1 MNKRFSTLLA
11 AALVAG
17 GLSANAQV
25 AITGSS
31 ISDQIYSTPAR
42 NYMLTTTP
50 ISGTGQT
57 LANAVAVNGEIAK
70 LLPANTSDV
79 NTKLWTIKVSTVS
92 GSNRF
97 VLVNK
102 LDGTTLSYDVKSAVK
117 ADANAA
123 IIVPATGDKAYSLV
137 EANNDTEWTWYSA
150 PNAVS
155 EIAGGKAITCAFSA
169 DSTMALAANSA
180 GEIFAYKYANNNVP
194 TASGSGYNQIGLQA
208 VIPGTVDMT
217 ANDLNVLGEAP
228 NKYFTLSTNKTGLV
242 DGNILLGRKFH
253 AATGNNSG
261 AVYLQTLKSDGT
273 PDLKYAYV
281 DTAFHVGTGT
291 NLDTWYRFN
300 ITETANTYIE
310 LDVANAFDF
319 YFKRDL
325 FKDSVMI
332 SVPSAALKKHGA
344 PDPSKNGSE
353 WQTTNNALSTY
364 TTISAIK
371 LTPSTEVLTLYST
384 PKTENLLFAVSSPEA
399 DETLTSVEDGVY
411 YIKNKKGQYLAVP
424 VYKAYSEY
432 EGTYDWVT
440 VNPEEQDPAHMPAYQ
455 WVVLKDKT
463 SDKAAK
469 TSTIT
474 LTNREFAKKIDWP
487 ISGAA
492 TVVDNNYATIQLR
505 KNAGAE
511 FMYVSTYSR
520 PFYTTDSLAFE
531 AVPATALSD
540 TLLGYKNFDANDL
553 LVNRY
558 TFNYLHAYTMD
569 KFIAKS
575 AKDSLATVLDGKAVF
590 ALEEDGAIQDY
601 GYDVTKASNRIAG
614 LKQLRRQAY
623 KVYIPAKYD
632 AYLGVNDESKYA
644 ISANMNPST
653 FFFKENNDLTGD
665 DNCYHAMIQK
675 ERFTYGGLNVVGY
688 SKAGVTDDDL
698 SATLKNQVSSET
710 RTSAFLI
717 GKYDAP
723 LYRRFDSEKLEGNV
737 GDAADTLR
745 FVEKYRK
752 EYLQVEA
759 NENFKVKG
767 IDFLGIYTPDF
778 TKDGKSFIVD
788 TAFVNRF
795 NGNIKPQ
802 YLISIDRVDQAF
814 EPGEMCPVCQEIVAN
829 GGTRPA
835 NCPHDKA
842 GKAPFH
848 MGKYLVNFADSVDQ
862 ATTNATKYG
871 WKGYT
876 RAGFVKAAHMGD
888 SLYILTGQFAD
899 VTLATFDTAAIH
911 KAIKDNK
918 YDAKYLIDLIE
929 NEDAHQ
935 KVTWSMRYLD
945 PENAANEVEEDRAFL
960 MESLST
966 DGRDIAPVEGQWLK
980 MQNGCIVMSGTAGA
994 PSTFDQFTNDDDAL
1008 IFNIEKG
1015 SKDDIATDNETI
1027 ATSEVKVIA
1036 GNGNVQ
1042 IIGAAGK
1049 TVVVS
1054 NILGQTVANTVISSD
1069 NATIAA
1075 PAGVVVVAIEGEES
1089 VKAIVK

>member
-11 AALVAG
+11 TALVAG
-17 GLSANAQV
+17 GMSANAQV
-25 AITGSS
+25 QGSA
-31 ISDQIYSTPAR
+31 ISDQIYSVPAR
-42 NYMLTTTP
+42 NYMLQTSTFSSGNIQQV
-50 ISGTGQT
+50 ISVDEATET
-57 LANAVAVNGEIAK
+57 AK
-70 LLPANTSDV
+70 VVTASATDV
-79 NTKLWTIKVSTVS
+79 NTQLWTIKVTTVS

-102 LDGTTLSYDVKSAVK
+102 ASGMTLSFDAKSAIA
-117 ADANAA
+117 ADASGAVAA
-123 IIVPATGDKAYSLV
+123 PAAGSKAFSLV

-150 PNAVS
+150 PNATS
-155 EIAGGKAITCAFSA
+155 ELTTSKAIVNAFRA
-169 DSTMALAANSA
+169 DSSMAVAVQVGTGLLY
-180 GEIFAYKYANNNVP
+180 AYKYANDNP
-194 TASGSGYNQIGLQA
+194 ARLSGDVQLGLQA
-208 VIPGTVDMT
+208 VIPGTVTMT
-217 ANDLNVLGEAP
+217 ANDLNVLGEGA

-242 DGNILLGRKFH
+242 DGDILLGRKFH
-253 AATGNNSG
+253 AKPGTNRG

-273 PDLKYAYV
+273 TEEKYAYV

-300 ITETANTYIE
+300 ITKTENAYIE
-310 LDVANAFDF
+310 LDVNNAFDF

-332 SVPSAALKKHGA
+332 SVPSAALKQHGA

-353 WQTTNNALSTY
+353 WQATNTTLAAY

-371 LTPSTEVLTLYST
+371 LTPSTEVLTLFET
-384 PKTENLLFAVSSPEA
+384 PKEENLLFAVSSPEA
-399 DETLTSVEDGVY
+399 DETLTTVEDGVY
-411 YIKNKKGQYLAVP
+411 FIKNKKGQYLAVP
-424 VYKAYSEY
+424 VYGAYDEY
-432 EGTYDWVT
+432 SGYPTWVT
-440 VNPEEQDPAHMPAYQ
+440 VNLDEQDPAHMPAYQ
-455 WVVLKDKT
+455 WVALKDKT

-474 LTNREFAKKIDWP
+474 LTNREFAKT
-487 ISGAA
+487 ISWTSAGA
-492 TVVDNNYATIQLR
+492 TIVDNDYATIQLR

-520 PFYTTDSLAFE
+520 PFSTSDSLTFA

-540 TLLGYKNFDANDL
+540 TLLGYKNIDANDL

-575 AKDSLATVLDGKAVF
+575 AKDSLATVLDGKTVF
-590 ALEEDGAIQDY
+590 ALEADGAIADY
-601 GYDVTKASNRIAG
+601 GYDVTKAGNRIAG

-623 KVYIPAKYD
+623 KVYVPAKND
-632 AYLGVNDESKYA
+632 AYLGVNSESKYA
-644 ISANMNPST
+644 ISANMYPST

-665 DNCYHAMIQK
+665 DNCYHAMI
-675 ERFTYGGLNVVGY
+675 ELDNSVANTGTANEFTYLSY

-698 SATLKNQVSSET
+698 SATLKHQVSSET

-745 FVEKYRK
+745 FKEKYRN
-752 EYLQVEA
+752 EYLQVEN

-788 TAFVNRF
+788 TAFVNRW

-802 YLISIDRVDQAF
+802 YLISIDRQDQAF
-814 EPGEMCPVCQEIVAN
+814 EAGDMCPVCQEIVAN

-848 MGKYLVNFADSVDQ
+848 MGKYLVNFADSVDH
-862 ATTNATKYG
+862 AAVKPANYG

-911 KAIKDNK
+911 KAVKDNK
-918 YDAKYLIDLIE
+918 YAAEYIVNLQGDDHKY
-929 NEDAHQ
+929 
-935 KVTWSMRYLD
+935 VTWSMRYLD

-960 MESLST
+960 MESMA
-966 DGRDIAPVEGQWLK
+966 DDAIAPVEGSWLK

-1015 SKDDIATDNETI
+1015 SKEDLATDNEEI
-1027 ATSEVKVIA
+1027 ATSEVAVIA
-1036 GNGNVQ
+1036 QEGAVRIAN
-1042 IIGAAGK
+1042 AAGK
-1049 TVVVS
+1049 KVVVT
-1054 NILGQTVANTVISSD
+1054 NILGQTVANTVITSSD
-1069 NATIAA
+1069 ATIAA
-1075 PAGVVVVAIEGEES
+1075 PQGVVVVAVEGEEA

>member
-11 AALVAG
+11 TALVAG
-17 GLSANAQV
+17 GMSANAQV
-25 AITGSS
+25 QGSA
-31 ISDQIYSTPAR
+31 ISDQIYSVPAR
-42 NYMLTTTP
+42 NYMLQTSTFSSGNIQQV
-50 ISGTGQT
+50 ISVDEATET
-57 LANAVAVNGEIAK
+57 AK
-70 LLPANTSDV
+70 VVTASATDV
-79 NTKLWTIKVSTVS
+79 NTQLWTIKVTTVS

-102 LDGTTLSYDVKSAVK
+102 ASGMTLSFDAKSAIA
-117 ADANAA
+117 ADASGAVAA
-123 IIVPATGDKAYSLV
+123 PAAGSKAFSLV

-150 PNAVS
+150 PNATS
-155 EIAGGKAITCAFSA
+155 ELTTSKAIVNAFRA
-169 DSTMALAANSA
+169 DSSMAVAVQA
-180 GEIFAYKYANNNVP
+180 GTGLLYAYKYANDNP
-194 TASGSGYNQIGLQA
+194 ARLSGDVQLGLQA
-208 VIPGTVDMT
+208 VIPGTVTMT
-217 ANDLNVLGEAP
+217 ANDLNVLGEGA

-242 DGNILLGRKFH
+242 DGDILLGRKFH
-253 AATGNNSG
+253 AKPGVNSG

-273 PDLKYAYV
+273 TEEKYAYV

-300 ITETANTYIE
+300 ITKTENAYIE
-310 LDVANAFDF
+310 LDVNNAFDF

-332 SVPSAALKKHGA
+332 SVPSAALKQHGA

-353 WQTTNNALSTY
+353 WQVTNTTLAAY

-371 LTPSTEVLTLYST
+371 LTPSTEVLTLFET
-384 PKTENLLFAVSSPEA
+384 PKEENLLFAVSSPEA
-399 DETLTSVEDGVY
+399 DETLTTVEDGVY
-411 YIKNKKGQYLAVP
+411 FIKNKKGQYLAVP
-424 VYKAYSEY
+424 VYSAYDEY
-432 EGTYDWVT
+432 SGYPTWVT
-440 VNPEEQDPAHMPAYQ
+440 VNLDEQDPAHMPAYQ
-455 WVVLKDKT
+455 WVALKDKT

-474 LTNREFAKKIDWP
+474 LTNREFAKT
-487 ISGAA
+487 ISWTSAGA
-492 TVVDNNYATIQLR
+492 TIVDNDYATIQLR

-520 PFYTTDSLAFE
+520 PFSTSDSLTFA

-540 TLLGYKNFDANDL
+540 TLLGYKNIDANDL

-575 AKDSLATVLDGKAVF
+575 AKDSLATVLDGKTVF
-590 ALEEDGAIQDY
+590 ALEADGAIADY
-601 GYDVTKASNRIAG
+601 GYDVTKAGNRIAG

-623 KVYIPAKYD
+623 KVYVPAKND
-632 AYLGVNDESKYA
+632 AYLGVNSESKYA
-644 ISANMNPST
+644 ISANMYPST

-665 DNCYHAMIQK
+665 DNCYHAMI
-675 ERFTYGGLNVVGY
+675 ELDDSVANTGTANEFTYLSY

-698 SATLKNQVSSET
+698 SATLKHQVSSET

-745 FVEKYRK
+745 FKEKYRN
-752 EYLQVEA
+752 EYLQVEN

-788 TAFVNRF
+788 TAFVNRW

-802 YLISIDRVDQAF
+802 YLISIDRQDQAF
-814 EPGEMCPVCQEIVAN
+814 EAGDMCPVCQEIVAN

-848 MGKYLVNFADSVDQ
+848 MGKYLVNFADSVDH
-862 ATTNATKYG
+862 AAVKPANYG

-911 KAIKDNK
+911 KAVKDNK
-918 YDAKYLIDLIE
+918 YAAEYIVNLQGDDHKY
-929 NEDAHQ
+929 
-935 KVTWSMRYLD
+935 VTWSMRYLD

-960 MESLST
+960 MESMA
-966 DGRDIAPVEGQWLK
+966 DDAIAPVEGSWLK

-1015 SKDDIATDNETI
+1015 SKEDLATDNEEI
-1027 ATSEVKVIA
+1027 ATSEVAVIA
-1036 GNGNVQ
+1036 QEGAVRIAN
-1042 IIGAAGK
+1042 AAGK
-1049 TVVVS
+1049 KVVVT
-1054 NILGQTVANTVISSD
+1054 NILGQTVANTVITSSD
-1069 NATIAA
+1069 ATIAA
-1075 PAGVVVVAIEGEES
+1075 PQGVVVVAVEGEEA

>member
-17 GLSANAQV
+17 GLSANAQIGGTV
-25 AITGSS
+25 ATELT
-31 ISDQIYSTPAR
+31 STPAR
-42 NYMLTTTP
+42 NYMLTTTQFSTGN
-50 ISGTGQT
+50 INNVIATETTSGTAYAKQVTASSTGV
-57 LANAVAVNGEIAK
+57 NAQ
-70 LLPANTSDV
+70 
-79 NTKLWTIKVSTVS
+79 LWTIKVKTVA

-97 VLVNK
+97 VLVNREN
-102 LDGTTLSYDVKSAVK
+102 GMTLSFDPKYAIA
-117 ADANAA
+117 ADASGN
-123 IIVPATGDKAYSLV
+123 VPAPTTADDNAYSL
-137 EANNDTEWTWYSA
+137 EAASSDTEWTWVSA
-150 PNAVS
+150 PNATAELDDVV
-155 EIAGGKAITCAFSA
+155 KLTNAFRT
-169 DSTMALAANSA
+169 DSTMSIAVAPGGYLY
-180 GEIFAYKYANNNVP
+180 AYKYANS
-194 TASGSGYNQIGLQA
+194 TASVNLASGIQLKLQA
-208 VIPGTVDMT
+208 VEPGSVYMT
-217 ANDLNVLGEAP
+217 PADLNVLGTTD
-228 NKYFTLSTNKTGLV
+228 KYFTLSTNKTGLV
-242 DGNILLGRKFH
+242 GADQLIGRKFH
-253 AATGNNSG
+253 AEQSNTTD
-261 AVYLQTLKSDGT
+261 AVYLRNLKADGT
-273 PDLKYAYV
+273 LDDKYAYV

-291 NLDTWYRFN
+291 NLNTWYKF
-300 ITETANTYIE
+300 ANTKTAGDYSK
-310 LDVANAFDF
+310 LASPDAFDF
-319 YFKRDL
+319 FIQRNL
-325 FKDSVMI
+325 FKDSVI
-332 SVPSAALKKHGA
+332 VSVATGALKEEGTA
-344 PDPSKNGSE
+344 DATGSK
-353 WQTTNNALSTY
+353 WQTGQSDATILTY
-364 TTISAIK
+364 LTVSAIK
-371 LTPSTEVLTLYST
+371 LTPSTEVLTLYAA
-384 PKTENLLFAVSSPEA
+384 PKDENLLFSVSSPEA

-411 YIKNKKGQYLAVP
+411 FIKNKKGQYLAVP
-424 VYKAYSEY
+424 VYNAYNEY
-432 EGTYDWVT
+432 DGDPTWVT
-440 VNPEEQDPAHMPAYQ
+440 VNPDEQDPAHMPAYQ
-455 WVVLKDKT
+455 WVALKDKT

-474 LTNREFAKKIDWP
+474 LTNREFAKKIDWSVNP
-487 ISGAA
+487 AV
-492 TVVDNNYATIQLR
+492 VVDNDYATIQLR

-520 PFYTTDSLAFE
+520 PFSTLDSLAFD

-540 TLLGYKNFDANDL
+540 TLLGYKNIDANDL

-590 ALEEDGAIQDY
+590 ALEADGAIADY
-601 GYDVTKASNRIAG
+601 GYDVTKAGNRIAG

-623 KVYIPAKYD
+623 KVYVPAKYD

-644 ISANMNPST
+644 ISANMSPST

-675 ERFTYGGLNVVGY
+675 ESINYYGGLTVVGY

-723 LYRRFDSEKLEGNV
+723 LYRRFDSEILEGNA

-745 FVEKYRK
+745 FKEKYRN
-752 EYLQVEA
+752 EYLQVEN

-788 TAFVNRF
+788 TAFVNRW

-802 YLISIDRVDQAF
+802 YLISIDRKDQAF
-814 EPGEMCPVCQEIVAN
+814 EAGDMCPVCQEIVAN

-848 MGKYLVNFADSVDQ
+848 MGKYLVNFADSVDHAAVK
-862 ATTNATKYG
+862 ATNYG

-911 KAIKDNK
+911 KAVKDNK
-918 YDAKYLIDLIE
+918 YAAEYIVNLQGDDHKY
-929 NEDAHQ
+929 
-935 KVTWSMRYLD
+935 VTWSMRYLD

-960 MESLST
+960 MESMA
-966 DGRDIAPVEGQWLK
+966 DDAIAPVEGSWLK

-1015 SKDDIATDNETI
+1015 SKEDLATDNEEIT
-1027 ATSEVKVIA
+1027 TSEISVIA
-1036 GNGNVQ
+1036 GEGQVT
-1042 IIGAAGK
+1042 IAGAAGK
-1049 TVVVS
+1049 KVVIS
-1054 NILGQTVANTVISSD
+1054 NILGQVVANTVIASD
-1069 NATIAA
+1069 NAVIAA
-1075 PAGVVVVAIEGEES
+1075 PQGVVVVAVEGEEA
-1089 VKAIVK
+1089 VKAIIK

>member
-11 AALVAG
+11 TALVAG
-17 GLSANAQV
+17 GMSANAQV
-25 AITGSS
+25 QGLA
-31 ISDQIYSTPAR
+31 ISDQIYSVPAR
-42 NYMLTTTP
+42 NYMLQTSTFSP
-50 ISGTGQT
+50 GNIQQVISVDEATET
-57 LANAVAVNGEIAK
+57 AK
-70 LLPANTSDV
+70 VVTASATDV
-79 NTKLWTIKVSTVS
+79 NTQLWTIKVTTVS

-102 LDGTTLSYDVKSAVK
+102 ASGMTLSFDAKSAIA
-117 ADANAA
+117 ADASGAVAA
-123 IIVPATGDKAYSLV
+123 PAAGSKAFSLV

-150 PNAVS
+150 PNATS
-155 EIAGGKAITCAFSA
+155 ELTTSKAIVNAFRA
-169 DSTMALAANSA
+169 DSSMAVAVQA
-180 GEIFAYKYANNNVP
+180 GTGLLYAYKYANDNP
-194 TASGSGYNQIGLQA
+194 ARLSGDVQLGLQA
-208 VIPGTVDMT
+208 VIPGTVTMT
-217 ANDLNVLGEAP
+217 ANDLNVLGEGA

-242 DGNILLGRKFH
+242 DGDILLGRKFH
-253 AATGNNSG
+253 AKPGANPN

-273 PDLKYAYV
+273 TEEKYAYV

-300 ITETANTYIE
+300 ITKTENAYIE
-310 LDVANAFDF
+310 LDVNNAFDF

-332 SVPSAALKKHGA
+332 SVPSAALKQHGA

-353 WQTTNNALSTY
+353 WQATNTTLAAY

-371 LTPSTEVLTLYST
+371 LTPSTEVLTLFET
-384 PKTENLLFAVSSPEA
+384 PKEENLLFAVSSPEA
-399 DETLTSVEDGVY
+399 DETLTTVEDGVY
-411 YIKNKKGQYLAVP
+411 FIKNKKGQYLAVP
-424 VYKAYSEY
+424 VYGAYDEY
-432 EGTYDWVT
+432 SGYPTWVT
-440 VNPEEQDPAHMPAYQ
+440 VNLDEQDPAHMPAYQ
-455 WVVLKDKT
+455 WVALKDKT

-474 LTNREFAKKIDWP
+474 LTNREFAKT
-487 ISGAA
+487 ISWTSAGA
-492 TVVDNNYATIQLR
+492 TIVDNDYATIQLR

-520 PFYTTDSLAFE
+520 PFSTSDSLTFA

-540 TLLGYKNFDANDL
+540 TLLGYKNIDANDL

-575 AKDSLATVLDGKAVF
+575 AKDSLATVLDGKTVF
-590 ALEEDGAIQDY
+590 ALEADGAIADY
-601 GYDVTKASNRIAG
+601 GYDVIKAGNRIAG

-623 KVYIPAKYD
+623 KVYVPAKND
-632 AYLGVNDESKYA
+632 AYLGVNSESKYA
-644 ISANMNPST
+644 ISANMYPST

-665 DNCYHAMIQK
+665 DNCYHAMI
-675 ERFTYGGLNVVGY
+675 ELDNSVANTGTANEFTYLSY

-698 SATLKNQVSSET
+698 SATLKHQVSSET

-745 FVEKYRK
+745 FKEKYRN
-752 EYLQVEA
+752 EYLQVEN

-788 TAFVNRF
+788 TAFVNRW

-802 YLISIDRVDQAF
+802 YLISIDRQDQAF
-814 EPGEMCPVCQEIVAN
+814 EAGDMCPVCQEIVAN

-848 MGKYLVNFADSVDQ
+848 MGKYLVNFADSVDH
-862 ATTNATKYG
+862 AAVKPANYG

-911 KAIKDNK
+911 KAVKDNK
-918 YDAKYLIDLIE
+918 YAAEYIVNLQGDDHKY
-929 NEDAHQ
+929 
-935 KVTWSMRYLD
+935 VTWSMRYLD

-960 MESLST
+960 MESMA
-966 DGRDIAPVEGQWLK
+966 DDAIAPVEGSWLK

-1015 SKDDIATDNETI
+1015 SKEDLATDNEEI
-1027 ATSEVKVIA
+1027 ATSEVAVIA
-1036 GNGNVQ
+1036 QEGAVRIAN
-1042 IIGAAGK
+1042 AAGK
-1049 TVVVS
+1049 KVVVT
-1054 NILGQTVANTVISSD
+1054 NILGQTVANTVITSSD
-1069 NATIAA
+1069 ATIAA
-1075 PAGVVVVAIEGEES
+1075 PQGVVVVAVEGEEA

>member
-11 AALVAG
+11 TALVAG
-17 GLSANAQV
+17 GMSANAQV
-25 AITGSS
+25 QGSA
-31 ISDQIYSTPAR
+31 ISDQIYSVPAR
-42 NYMLTTTP
+42 NYMLQTSTFSSGNIQQV
-50 ISGTGQT
+50 ISVDEATET
-57 LANAVAVNGEIAK
+57 AK
-70 LLPANTSDV
+70 VVTASATDV
-79 NTKLWTIKVSTVS
+79 NTQLWTIKVTTVS

-102 LDGTTLSYDVKSAVK
+102 ASGMTLSFDAKSAIA
-117 ADANAA
+117 ADASGAVAA
-123 IIVPATGDKAYSLV
+123 PAAGSKAFSLV

-150 PNAVS
+150 PNATS
-155 EIAGGKAITCAFSA
+155 ELTTSKAIVNAFRA
-169 DSTMALAANSA
+169 DSSMAVAVQA
-180 GEIFAYKYANNNVP
+180 GTGLLYAYKYANDNP
-194 TASGSGYNQIGLQA
+194 ARLSGDVQLGLQA
-208 VIPGTVDMT
+208 VIPGTVTMT
-217 ANDLNVLGEAP
+217 ANDLNVLGEGA

-242 DGNILLGRKFH
+242 DGDILLGRKFH
-253 AATGNNSG
+253 AKPGANSG

-273 PDLKYAYV
+273 TEEKYAYV

-300 ITETANTYIE
+300 ITKTENAYIE
-310 LDVANAFDF
+310 LDVDNAFDF

-332 SVPSAALKKHGA
+332 SVPSAALKQHGA

-353 WQTTNNALSTY
+353 WQATNTTLAAY

-371 LTPSTEVLTLYST
+371 LTPSTEVLTLFET
-384 PKTENLLFAVSSPEA
+384 PKEENLLFAVSSPEA
-399 DETLTSVEDGVY
+399 DETLTTVEDGVY
-411 YIKNKKGQYLAVP
+411 FIKNKKGQYLAVP
-424 VYKAYSEY
+424 VYGAYDEY
-432 EGTYDWVT
+432 SGYPTWVT
-440 VNPEEQDPAHMPAYQ
+440 VNLDEQDPAHMPAYQ
-455 WVVLKDKT
+455 WVALKDKT

-474 LTNREFAKKIDWP
+474 LTNREFAKT
-487 ISGAA
+487 ISWTSAGA
-492 TVVDNNYATIQLR
+492 TIVDNDYATIQLR

-520 PFYTTDSLAFE
+520 PFSTSDSLTFA

-540 TLLGYKNFDANDL
+540 TLLGYKNIDANDL

-575 AKDSLATVLDGKAVF
+575 AKDSLATVLDGKTVF
-590 ALEEDGAIQDY
+590 ALEADGAIADY
-601 GYDVTKASNRIAG
+601 GYDVTKAGNRIAG

-623 KVYIPAKYD
+623 KVYVPAKND
-632 AYLGVNDESKYA
+632 AYLGVNSESKYA
-644 ISANMNPST
+644 ISANMYPST

-665 DNCYHAMIQK
+665 DNCYHAMI
-675 ERFTYGGLNVVGY
+675 ELDNSVANTGTANEFTYLSY

-698 SATLKNQVSSET
+698 SATLKHQVSSET

-745 FVEKYRK
+745 FKEKYRN
-752 EYLQVEA
+752 EYLQVEN

-788 TAFVNRF
+788 TAFVNRW

-802 YLISIDRVDQAF
+802 YLISIDRQDQAF
-814 EPGEMCPVCQEIVAN
+814 EAGDMCPVCQEIVAN

-848 MGKYLVNFADSVDQ
+848 MGKYLVNFADSVDH
-862 ATTNATKYG
+862 AAVKPANYG

-911 KAIKDNK
+911 KAVKDNK
-918 YDAKYLIDLIE
+918 YAAEYIVNLQGDDHKY
-929 NEDAHQ
+929 
-935 KVTWSMRYLD
+935 VTWSMRYLD

-960 MESLST
+960 MESMA
-966 DGRDIAPVEGQWLK
+966 DDAIAPVEGSWLK

-1015 SKDDIATDNETI
+1015 SKEDLATDNEEI
-1027 ATSEVKVIA
+1027 ATSEVAVIA
-1036 GNGNVQ
+1036 QEGAVRIAN
-1042 IIGAAGK
+1042 AAGK
-1049 TVVVS
+1049 KVVVT
-1054 NILGQTVANTVISSD
+1054 NILGQTVANTVITSSD
-1069 NATIAA
+1069 ATIAA
-1075 PAGVVVVAIEGEES
+1075 PQGVVVVAVEGEEA

>member
-11 AALVAG
+11 TALVAG
-17 GLSANAQV
+17 GMSANAQV
-25 AITGSS
+25 QGSA
-31 ISDQIYSTPAR
+31 ISDQIYSVPAR
-42 NYMLTTTP
+42 NYMLQTSTFSSGNIQQV
-50 ISGTGQT
+50 ISVDEATET
-57 LANAVAVNGEIAK
+57 AK
-70 LLPANTSDV
+70 VVTASATDV
-79 NTKLWTIKVSTVS
+79 NTQLWTIKVTTVS

-102 LDGTTLSYDVKSAVK
+102 ASGMTLSFDAKSAIA
-117 ADANAA
+117 ADASGAVAA
-123 IIVPATGDKAYSLV
+123 PAAGSKAFSLV

-150 PNAVS
+150 PNATS
-155 EIAGGKAITCAFSA
+155 ELTTSKAIVNAFRA
-169 DSTMALAANSA
+169 DSSMAVAVQA
-180 GEIFAYKYANNNVP
+180 GTGLLYAYKYANDNP
-194 TASGSGYNQIGLQA
+194 ARLSGDVQLGLQA
-208 VIPGTVDMT
+208 VIPGTVTMT
-217 ANDLNVLGEAP
+217 ANDLNVLGEGA

-242 DGNILLGRKFH
+242 DGDILLGRKFH
-253 AATGNNSG
+253 AKPGVNSG

-273 PDLKYAYV
+273 TEEKYAYV

-300 ITETANTYIE
+300 ITKTENAYIE
-310 LDVANAFDF
+310 LDVNNAFDF

-332 SVPSAALKKHGA
+332 SVPSAALKQHGA

-353 WQTTNNALSTY
+353 WQATNTTLAAY

-371 LTPSTEVLTLYST
+371 LTPSTEVLTLFET
-384 PKTENLLFAVSSPEA
+384 PKEENLLFAVSSPEA
-399 DETLTSVEDGVY
+399 DETLTTVEDGVY
-411 YIKNKKGQYLAVP
+411 FIKNKKGQYLAVP
-424 VYKAYSEY
+424 VYSAYDEY
-432 EGTYDWVT
+432 SGYPTWVT
-440 VNPEEQDPAHMPAYQ
+440 VNLDEQDPAHMPAYQ
-455 WVVLKDKT
+455 WVALKDKT

-474 LTNREFAKKIDWP
+474 LTNREFAKT
-487 ISGAA
+487 ISWTSAGA
-492 TVVDNNYATIQLR
+492 TIVDNDYATIQLR

-520 PFYTTDSLAFE
+520 PFSTSDSLTFA

-540 TLLGYKNFDANDL
+540 TLLGYKNIDANDL

-575 AKDSLATVLDGKAVF
+575 AKDSLATVLDGKTVF
-590 ALEEDGAIQDY
+590 ALEADGAIADY
-601 GYDVTKASNRIAG
+601 GYDVTKAGNRIAG

-623 KVYIPAKYD
+623 KVYVPAKND
-632 AYLGVNDESKYA
+632 AYLGVNSESKYA
-644 ISANMNPST
+644 ISANMYPST

-665 DNCYHAMIQK
+665 DNCYHAMI
-675 ERFTYGGLNVVGY
+675 ELDNSVENTGTANEFTYLSY

-698 SATLKNQVSSET
+698 SATLKHQVSSET

-745 FVEKYRK
+745 FKEKYRN
-752 EYLQVEA
+752 EYLQVEN

-788 TAFVNRF
+788 TAFVNRW

-802 YLISIDRVDQAF
+802 YLISIDRQDQAF
-814 EPGEMCPVCQEIVAN
+814 EAGDMCPVCQEIVAN

-848 MGKYLVNFADSVDQ
+848 MGKYLVNFADSVDH
-862 ATTNATKYG
+862 AAVKPANYG

-911 KAIKDNK
+911 KAVKDNK
-918 YDAKYLIDLIE
+918 YAAEYIVNLQGDDHKY
-929 NEDAHQ
+929 
-935 KVTWSMRYLD
+935 VTWSMRYLD

-960 MESLST
+960 MESMA
-966 DGRDIAPVEGQWLK
+966 DDAIAPVEGSWLK

-1015 SKDDIATDNETI
+1015 SKEDLATDNEEI
-1027 ATSEVKVIA
+1027 ATSEVAVIA
-1036 GNGNVQ
+1036 QEGAVRIAN
-1042 IIGAAGK
+1042 AAGK
-1049 TVVVS
+1049 KVVVT
-1054 NILGQTVANTVISSD
+1054 NILGQTVANTVITSSD
-1069 NATIAA
+1069 ATIAA
-1075 PAGVVVVAIEGEES
+1075 PQGVVVVAVEGEEA

>member
-17 GLSANAQV
+17 GMSANAQV
-25 AITGSS
+25 LGSA
-31 ISDQIYSTPAR
+31 ISDQIYSVPAR
-42 NYMLTTTP
+42 NYMLQTSTFSP
-50 ISGTGQT
+50 GNIQQVISVDEATET
-57 LANAVAVNGEIAK
+57 AK
-70 LLPANTSDV
+70 VVTASATDV
-79 NTKLWTIKVSTVS
+79 NTQLWTIKVTTVS

-102 LDGTTLSYDVKSAVK
+102 ASGMTLSFDAKSAIA
-117 ADANAA
+117 ADASGTVAA
-123 IIVPATGDKAYSLV
+123 PAAGSKAFSLV

-150 PNAVS
+150 PNATS
-155 EIAGGKAITCAFSA
+155 ELTTSKAIVNAFRA
-169 DSTMALAANSA
+169 DSSMAVAVQA
-180 GEIFAYKYANNNVP
+180 GTGLLYAYKYANDNP
-194 TASGSGYNQIGLQA
+194 ARLSGDVQLGLQA
-208 VIPGTVDMT
+208 VIPGTVTMT
-217 ANDLNVLGEAP
+217 ANDLNVLGEGA

-242 DGNILLGRKFH
+242 DGDILLGRKFH
-253 AATGNNSG
+253 AKPGANPN

-273 PDLKYAYV
+273 TEEKYAYV

-300 ITETANTYIE
+300 ITKTENAYIE
-310 LDVANAFDF
+310 LDVNNAFDF

-332 SVPSAALKKHGA
+332 SVPSAALKQHGA

-353 WQTTNNALSTY
+353 WQATNTTLAAY

-371 LTPSTEVLTLYST
+371 LTPSTEVLTLFET
-384 PKTENLLFAVSSPEA
+384 PKEENLLFAVSSPEA
-399 DETLTSVEDGVY
+399 DETLTTVEDGVY
-411 YIKNKKGQYLAVP
+411 FIKNKKGQYLAVP
-424 VYKAYSEY
+424 VYSAYDEY
-432 EGTYDWVT
+432 SGYPTWVT
-440 VNPEEQDPAHMPAYQ
+440 VNLDEQDPAHMPAYQ
-455 WVVLKDKT
+455 WVALKDKT
-463 SDKAAK
+463 SDKAVK

-474 LTNREFAKKIDWP
+474 LTNREFAKKIDWSVTP
-487 ISGAA
+487 AV
-492 TVVDNNYATIQLR
+492 VVDNDYATIQLR

-520 PFYTTDSLAFE
+520 PFSASDSLAFA

-540 TLLGYKNFDANDL
+540 TLLGYKNIDANDL

-575 AKDSLATVLDGKAVF
+575 AKDSLATVLDGKTVF
-590 ALEEDGAIQDY
+590 ALEADGAIADY
-601 GYDVTKASNRIAG
+601 GYDVTKAGNRIAG

-623 KVYIPAKYD
+623 KVYVPAKND
-632 AYLGVNDESKYA
+632 AYLGVNSESKYA
-644 ISANMNPST
+644 ISANMYPST

-665 DNCYHAMIQK
+665 DNCYHAMI
-675 ERFTYGGLNVVGY
+675 ELDNSVANTGTANAFTYLSY

-698 SATLKNQVSSET
+698 SATLKHQVSSET

-745 FVEKYRK
+745 FKEKYRN
-752 EYLQVEA
+752 EYLQVEN

-788 TAFVNRF
+788 TAFVNRW

-802 YLISIDRVDQAF
+802 YLISIDRQDQAF
-814 EPGEMCPVCQEIVAN
+814 EAGDMCPVCQEIVAN

-848 MGKYLVNFADSVDQ
+848 MGKYLVNFADSVDH
-862 ATTNATKYG
+862 AAVKPANYG

-911 KAIKDNK
+911 KAVKDNK
-918 YDAKYLIDLIE
+918 YAAEYIVNLQGDDHKY
-929 NEDAHQ
+929 
-935 KVTWSMRYLD
+935 VTWSMRYLD

-960 MESLST
+960 MESMA
-966 DGRDIAPVEGQWLK
+966 DDAIAPVEGSWLK

-1015 SKDDIATDNETI
+1015 SKEDLATDNEEI
-1027 ATSEVKVIA
+1027 ATSEVAVIA
-1036 GNGNVQ
+1036 QEGAVRIAN
-1042 IIGAAGK
+1042 AAGK
-1049 TVVVS
+1049 KVVVT
-1054 NILGQTVANTVISSD
+1054 NILGQTVANTVITSSD
-1069 NATIAA
+1069 ATIAA
-1075 PAGVVVVAIEGEES
+1075 PQGVVVVAVEGEEA

>member
-17 GLSANAQV
+17 GMSANAQV
-25 AITGSS
+25 QGSA
-31 ISDQIYSTPAR
+31 ISDQIYSVPAR
-42 NYMLTTTP
+42 NYMLQTSTFSP
-50 ISGTGQT
+50 GNIQQVISVDEATET
-57 LANAVAVNGEIAK
+57 AK
-70 LLPANTSDV
+70 IVTASATDV
-79 NTKLWTIKVSTVS
+79 NTQLWTIKVTTVS

-102 LDGTTLSYDVKSAVK
+102 ASGMTLSFDAKSAIA
-117 ADANAA
+117 ADASGTVAA
-123 IIVPATGDKAYSLV
+123 PAAGSKAFSLV

-150 PNAVS
+150 PNATS
-155 EIAGGKAITCAFSA
+155 ELTTSKAIVNAFRA
-169 DSTMALAANSA
+169 DSSMAVAVQA
-180 GEIFAYKYANNNVP
+180 GTGLLYAYKYANDNP
-194 TASGSGYNQIGLQA
+194 ARLSGDVQLGLQA
-208 VIPGTVDMT
+208 VIPGTVTMT
-217 ANDLNVLGEAP
+217 ANDLNVLGEGA

-242 DGNILLGRKFH
+242 DGDILLGRKFH
-253 AATGNNSG
+253 AKPGANPN

-273 PDLKYAYV
+273 TEEKYAYV

-300 ITETANTYIE
+300 ITKTENAYIE
-310 LDVANAFDF
+310 LDVNNAFDF

-332 SVPSAALKKHGA
+332 SVPSAALKQHGA

-353 WQTTNNALSTY
+353 WQATNTTLAAY

-371 LTPSTEVLTLYST
+371 LTPSTEVLTLFET
-384 PKTENLLFAVSSPEA
+384 PKEENLLFAVSSPEA
-399 DETLTSVEDGVY
+399 DETLTTVEDGVY
-411 YIKNKKGQYLAVP
+411 FIKNKKGQYLAVP
-424 VYKAYSEY
+424 VYSAYDEY
-432 EGTYDWVT
+432 SGYPTWVT
-440 VNPEEQDPAHMPAYQ
+440 VNLDEQDPAHMPAYQ
-455 WVVLKDKT
+455 WVALKDKT

-474 LTNREFAKKIDWP
+474 LTNREFAKKIDWSVTP
-487 ISGAA
+487 AV
-492 TVVDNNYATIQLR
+492 VVDNDYATIQLR

-520 PFYTTDSLAFE
+520 PFSASDSLAFA

-540 TLLGYKNFDANDL
+540 TLLGYKNIDANDL

-575 AKDSLATVLDGKAVF
+575 AKDSLATVLDGKTVF
-590 ALEEDGAIQDY
+590 ALEADGTIADY
-601 GYDVTKASNRIAG
+601 GYDVTKAGNRIAG

-623 KVYIPAKYD
+623 KVYVPAKND
-632 AYLGVNDESKYA
+632 AYLGVNSESKYA
-644 ISANMNPST
+644 ISANMYPST

-665 DNCYHAMIQK
+665 DNCYHAMI
-675 ERFTYGGLNVVGY
+675 ELNNSVANTGTANAFTYLSY

-698 SATLKNQVSSET
+698 SATLKHQVSSET

-745 FVEKYRK
+745 FKEKYRN
-752 EYLQVEA
+752 EYLQVEN

-788 TAFVNRF
+788 TAFVNRW

-802 YLISIDRVDQAF
+802 YLISIDRQDQAF
-814 EPGEMCPVCQEIVAN
+814 EAGDMCPVCQEIVAN

-848 MGKYLVNFADSVDQ
+848 MGKYLVNFADSVDH
-862 ATTNATKYG
+862 AAVKPANYG

-911 KAIKDNK
+911 KAVKDNK
-918 YDAKYLIDLIE
+918 YAAEYIVNLQGDDHKY
-929 NEDAHQ
+929 
-935 KVTWSMRYLD
+935 VTWSMRYLD

-960 MESLST
+960 MESMA
-966 DGRDIAPVEGQWLK
+966 DDAIAPVEGSWLK

-1015 SKDDIATDNETI
+1015 SKEDLATDNEEI
-1027 ATSEVKVIA
+1027 ATSEVAVIA
-1036 GNGNVQ
+1036 Q
-1042 IIGAAGK
+1042 
-1049 TVVVS
+1049 
-1054 NILGQTVANTVISSD
+1054 
-1069 NATIAA
+1069 
-1075 PAGVVVVAIEGEES
+1075 E
-1089 VKAIVK
+1089 

>member
-11 AALVAG
+11 TALVAG
-17 GLSANAQV
+17 GMSANAQV
-25 AITGSS
+25 QGSA
-31 ISDQIYSTPAR
+31 ISDQIYSVPAR
-42 NYMLTTTP
+42 NYMLQTSTFSSGNIQQV
-50 ISGTGQT
+50 ISVDEATET
-57 LANAVAVNGEIAK
+57 AK
-70 LLPANTSDV
+70 VVTASATDV
-79 NTKLWTIKVSTVS
+79 NTQLWTIKVTTVS

-102 LDGTTLSYDVKSAVK
+102 ASGMTLSFDAKSAIA
-117 ADANAA
+117 ADASGAVAA
-123 IIVPATGDKAYSLV
+123 PAAGSKAFSLV

-150 PNAVS
+150 PNATS
-155 EIAGGKAITCAFSA
+155 ELTTSKAIVNAFRA
-169 DSTMALAANSA
+169 DSSMAVAVQA
-180 GEIFAYKYANNNVP
+180 GTGLLYAYKYANDNP
-194 TASGSGYNQIGLQA
+194 ARLSGDVQLGLQA
-208 VIPGTVDMT
+208 VIPGTVTMT
-217 ANDLNVLGEAP
+217 ANDLNVLGEGA

-242 DGNILLGRKFH
+242 DGDILLGRKFH
-253 AATGNNSG
+253 AKPGVNSG

-273 PDLKYAYV
+273 TEEKYAYV

-300 ITETANTYIE
+300 ITKTENAYIE
-310 LDVANAFDF
+310 LDVNNAFDF

-332 SVPSAALKKHGA
+332 SVPSAALKQHGA

-353 WQTTNNALSTY
+353 WQATNTTLAAY

-371 LTPSTEVLTLYST
+371 LTPSTEVLTLFET
-384 PKTENLLFAVSSPEA
+384 PKEENLLFAVSSPEA
-399 DETLTSVEDGVY
+399 DETLTTVEDGVY
-411 YIKNKKGQYLAVP
+411 FIKNKKGQYLAVP
-424 VYKAYSEY
+424 VYSAYDEY
-432 EGTYDWVT
+432 SGYPTWVT
-440 VNPEEQDPAHMPAYQ
+440 VNLDEQDPAHMPAYQ
-455 WVVLKDKT
+455 WVALKDKT

-474 LTNREFAKKIDWP
+474 LTNREFAKT
-487 ISGAA
+487 ISWTSAGA
-492 TVVDNNYATIQLR
+492 TIVDNDYATIQLR

-520 PFYTTDSLAFE
+520 PFSTSDSLTFA

-540 TLLGYKNFDANDL
+540 TLLGYKNIDANDL

-575 AKDSLATVLDGKAVF
+575 AKDSLATVLDGKTVF
-590 ALEEDGAIQDY
+590 ALEADGAIADY
-601 GYDVTKASNRIAG
+601 GYDVTKAGNRIAG

-623 KVYIPAKYD
+623 KVYVPAKND
-632 AYLGVNDESKYA
+632 AYLGVNSESKYA
-644 ISANMNPST
+644 ISANMYPST

-665 DNCYHAMIQK
+665 DNCYHAMI
-675 ERFTYGGLNVVGY
+675 ELDNSVANTGTANEFTYLSY

-698 SATLKNQVSSET
+698 SATLKHQVSSET

-745 FVEKYRK
+745 FKEKYRN
-752 EYLQVEA
+752 EYLQVEN

-788 TAFVNRF
+788 TAFVNRW

-802 YLISIDRVDQAF
+802 YLISIDRQDQAF
-814 EPGEMCPVCQEIVAN
+814 EAGDMCPVCQEIVAN

-848 MGKYLVNFADSVDQ
+848 MGKYLVNFADSVDH
-862 ATTNATKYG
+862 AAVKPANYG

-911 KAIKDNK
+911 KAVKDNK
-918 YDAKYLIDLIE
+918 YAAEYIVNLQGDDHKY
-929 NEDAHQ
+929 
-935 KVTWSMRYLD
+935 VTWSMRYLD

-960 MESLST
+960 MESMA
-966 DGRDIAPVEGQWLK
+966 DDAIAPVEGSWLK

-1015 SKDDIATDNETI
+1015 SKEDLATDNEEI
-1027 ATSEVKVIA
+1027 ATSEVAVIA
-1036 GNGNVQ
+1036 QEGAVRIAN
-1042 IIGAAGK
+1042 AAGK
-1049 TVVVS
+1049 KVVVT
-1054 NILGQTVANTVISSD
+1054 NILGQTVANTVITSSD
-1069 NATIAA
+1069 ATIAA
-1075 PAGVVVVAIEGEES
+1075 PQGVVVVAVEGEEA

>member
-11 AALVAG
+11 TALVAG
-17 GLSANAQV
+17 GLSANAQIGGTV
-25 AITGSS
+25 ATELT
-31 ISDQIYSTPAR
+31 STPAR
-42 NYMLTTTP
+42 NYMLTTSQFSTGN
-50 ISGTGQT
+50 IGNVIATETTTGT
-57 LANAVAVNGEIAK
+57 AYAK
-70 LLPANTSDV
+70 QVTASATGV
-79 NTKLWTIKVSTVS
+79 NTQLWTIKVTTVA

-102 LDGTTLSYDVKSAVK
+102 ENGMTLSFDPKYAIA
-117 ADANAA
+117 ADASGN
-123 IIVPATGDKAYSLV
+123 VPAPTAADDNAYSL
-137 EANNDTEWTWYSA
+137 EAAPNDTEWTWVSA
-150 PNAVS
+150 PNATAELDDVVKLTS
-155 EIAGGKAITCAFSA
+155 AFRA
-169 DSTMALAANSA
+169 DSTMSIAVATGGYLY
-180 GEIFAYKYANNNVP
+180 AYKYANS
-194 TASGSGYNQIGLQA
+194 TATVTLTSGTQLELQA
-208 VIPGTVDMT
+208 VEPGSIYMT
-217 ANDLNVLGEAP
+217 PADLNVLGITD
-228 NKYFTLSTNKTGLV
+228 KYFTLSTNKTGLV
-242 DGNILLGRKFH
+242 GADQLTGRKFH
-253 AATGNNSG
+253 AESSATTN
-261 AVYLQTLKSDGT
+261 AVYLRNLKADGT
-273 PDLKYAYV
+273 LDNRYAYV

-291 NLDTWYRFN
+291 NLNTWYKF
-300 ITETANTYIE
+300 ANTKTAGDYSK
-310 LDVANAFDF
+310 LASLAAFDF
-319 YFKRDL
+319 FIQRDL
-325 FKDSVMI
+325 FKDSVI
-332 SVPSAALKKHGA
+332 VSVSVNALKEEGA
-344 PDPSKNGSE
+344 ADATGSK
-353 WQTTNNALSTY
+353 WQTAQSN
-364 TTISAIK
+364 TTIQIYLTVSAVK
-371 LTPSTEVLTLYST
+371 LTATTEVLTLYST
-384 PKTENLLFAVSSPEA
+384 SKTENLLFAVSSPEA

-411 YIKNKKGQYLAVP
+411 FIKNKKGQYLAVP
-424 VYKAYSEY
+424 VYNAYSEY
-432 EGTYDWVT
+432 EGNPTWVT
-440 VNPEEQDPAHMPAYQ
+440 VNPDEQDPAHMPAYQ
-455 WVVLKDKT
+455 WVALKDKT

-474 LTNREFAKKIDWP
+474 LTNREFAKTISWP
-487 ISGAA
+487 SAGSTAA
-492 TVVDNNYATIQLR
+492 VVDNDYATIQLR
-505 KNAGAE
+505 KNPGAE
-511 FMYVSTYSR
+511 FMYVSAYSR
-520 PFYTTDSLAFE
+520 PFTTSDSLAFD

-540 TLLGYKNFDANDL
+540 TLLGYKNIDANDL

-558 TFNYLHAYTMD
+558 TFNYLHAYTKD

-590 ALEEDGAIQDY
+590 ALEADGAIADY
-601 GYDVTKASNRIAG
+601 GYDVTKAGSRIAG

-623 KVYIPAKYD
+623 KVYAPAKDD
-632 AYLGVNDESKYA
+632 AYLGVNSESKYA
-644 ISANMNPST
+644 ISANMYPST

-675 ERFTYGGLNVVGY
+675 ENYNYGGGLTVVGY

-745 FVEKYRK
+745 FKEKYRN
-752 EYLQVEA
+752 EYLQVEN

-788 TAFVNRF
+788 TAFVNRW

-802 YLISIDRVDQAF
+802 YLISIDRQDQAF
-814 EPGEMCPVCQEIVAN
+814 EAGDMCPVCQEIVAN

-848 MGKYLVNFADSVDQ
+848 MGKYLVNFADSVDH
-862 ATTNATKYG
+862 AATKPANYG

-911 KAIKDNK
+911 KAVKDNK
-918 YDAKYLIDLIE
+918 YAAEYIKNLQGDDHKY
-929 NEDAHQ
+929 
-935 KVTWSMRYLD
+935 VTWSMRYLD

-960 MESLST
+960 MESMA
-966 DGRDIAPVEGQWLK
+966 DDAIAPVEGSWLK

-1015 SKDDIATDNETI
+1015 SKEDLATDNEAI
-1027 ATSEVKVIA
+1027 ATSEIAVIA
-1036 GNGNVQ
+1036 GEGQVTIAN
-1042 IIGAAGK
+1042 AAGK
-1049 TVVVS
+1049 KVVIS
-1054 NILGQTVANTVISSD
+1054 NILGQVVANTVIASD
-1069 NATIAA
+1069 NAVIAA
-1075 PAGVVVVAIEGEES
+1075 PQGVVVVAVEGEAA
-1089 VKAIVK
+1089 VKAIIK

>member
-17 GLSANAQV
+17 GMSANAQV
-25 AITGSS
+25 QGSA
-31 ISDQIYSTPAR
+31 ISDQIYSVPAR
-42 NYMLTTTP
+42 NYMLQTSTFSP
-50 ISGTGQT
+50 GNIQQVISVDEATET
-57 LANAVAVNGEIAK
+57 AK
-70 LLPANTSDV
+70 VVTASATDV
-79 NTKLWTIKVSTVS
+79 NTQLWTIKVTTVS

-102 LDGTTLSYDVKSAVK
+102 ASGMTLSFDAKSAIA
-117 ADANAA
+117 ADASGTVAA
-123 IIVPATGDKAYSLV
+123 PAAGSKAFSLV

-150 PNAVS
+150 PNATS
-155 EIAGGKAITCAFSA
+155 ELTTSKAIVNAFRA
-169 DSTMALAANSA
+169 DSSMAVAVQA
-180 GEIFAYKYANNNVP
+180 GTGLLYAYKYANDNP
-194 TASGSGYNQIGLQA
+194 ARLSGDVQLGLQA
-208 VIPGTVDMT
+208 VIPGTVTMT
-217 ANDLNVLGEAP
+217 ANDLNVLGEGA

-242 DGNILLGRKFH
+242 DGDILLGRKFH
-253 AATGNNSG
+253 AKPGANPN

-273 PDLKYAYV
+273 TEEKYAYV

-300 ITETANTYIE
+300 ITKTENAYIE
-310 LDVANAFDF
+310 LDVNNAFDF

-332 SVPSAALKKHGA
+332 SVPSAALKQHGA

-353 WQTTNNALSTY
+353 WQATNTTLAAY

-371 LTPSTEVLTLYST
+371 LTPSTEVLTLFET
-384 PKTENLLFAVSSPEA
+384 PKEENLLFAVSSPEA
-399 DETLTSVEDGVY
+399 DETLTTVEDGVY
-411 YIKNKKGQYLAVP
+411 FIKNKKGQYLAVP
-424 VYKAYSEY
+424 VYSAYDEY
-432 EGTYDWVT
+432 SGYPTWVT
-440 VNPEEQDPAHMPAYQ
+440 VNLDEQDPAHMPAYQ
-455 WVVLKDKT
+455 WVALKDKT

-474 LTNREFAKKIDWP
+474 LTNREFAKKIDWSVTP
-487 ISGAA
+487 AV
-492 TVVDNNYATIQLR
+492 VVDNDYATIQLR

-520 PFYTTDSLAFE
+520 PFSASDSLAFA

-540 TLLGYKNFDANDL
+540 TLLGYKNIDANDL

-575 AKDSLATVLDGKAVF
+575 AKDSLATVLDGKTVF
-590 ALEEDGAIQDY
+590 ALEADGAIADY
-601 GYDVTKASNRIAG
+601 GYDVTKAGNRIAG

-623 KVYIPAKYD
+623 KVYVPAKND
-632 AYLGVNDESKYA
+632 AYLGVNSESKYA
-644 ISANMNPST
+644 ISANMYPST

-665 DNCYHAMIQK
+665 DNCYHAMI
-675 ERFTYGGLNVVGY
+675 ELDNSVANTGTANAFTYLSY

-698 SATLKNQVSSET
+698 SATLKHQVSSET

-745 FVEKYRK
+745 FKEKYRN
-752 EYLQVEA
+752 EYLQVEN

-788 TAFVNRF
+788 TAFVNRW

-802 YLISIDRVDQAF
+802 YLISIDRQDQAF
-814 EPGEMCPVCQEIVAN
+814 EAGDMCPVCQEIVAN

-848 MGKYLVNFADSVDQ
+848 MGKYLVNFADSVDH
-862 ATTNATKYG
+862 AAVKPANYG

-911 KAIKDNK
+911 KAVKDNK
-918 YDAKYLIDLIE
+918 YAAEYIVNLQGDDHKY
-929 NEDAHQ
+929 
-935 KVTWSMRYLD
+935 VTWSMRYLD

-960 MESLST
+960 MESMA
-966 DGRDIAPVEGQWLK
+966 DDAIAPVEGSWLK

-1015 SKDDIATDNETI
+1015 SKEDLATDNEEI
-1027 ATSEVKVIA
+1027 ATSEVAVIA
-1036 GNGNVQ
+1036 QEGAVRIAN
-1042 IIGAAGK
+1042 AAGK
-1049 TVVVS
+1049 KVVVT
-1054 NILGQTVANTVISSD
+1054 NILGQTVANTVITSSD
-1069 NATIAA
+1069 ATIAA
-1075 PAGVVVVAIEGEES
+1075 PQGVVVVAVEGEEA